1 MFNAKKRTAMKYID
15 RQREKVIALRDN
27 LFDDP
32 GQGVFM
38 GKERE
43 FVLSNPAKNLWKDIH
58 DEAVK
63 YFADNKVSWW
73 KSPNGPSGHLLS
85 SQVACVNHLFPISQ
99 SQELA
104 TAVLKNVDPTFKKA
118 LKVDERF
125 VEFEKVGQE
134 LLGKERTLSRG
145 ANSTS
150 IDAMMLGEKNDG
162 TKILVLIEWKYTENY
177 ADTSILFSKSG
188 TSRLENYRELLEA
201 SNCPVK
207 CDNLEALF
215 YEPFYQLMR
224 QTLLGSTMT
233 ERKEYG
239 TTDWLHL
246 HIVPPAN
253 KELKERVTSPLLS
266 GKTMEEAWKKV
277 LRQPEKYKV
286 IPPEDFLSPLS
297 ENSATKELANY
308 LDNRYWK
315 N

>member
-1 MFNAKKRTAMKYID
+1 MFNAKKRTDMKYID

-32 GQGVFM
+32 GKGIFM

-43 FVLSNPAKNLWKDIH
+43 FVLSNPAKNLWKEIH

-73 KSPNGPSGHLLS
+73 KSSSGPSGHLLS

-99 SQELA
+99 RQELA

-118 LKVDERF
+118 LKVDEGF
-125 VEFEKVGQE
+125 VEFEKVGRE

-162 TKILVLIEWKYTENY
+162 SKILVLIEWKYTENY
-177 ADTSILFSKSG
+177 ADTSILVSKSG

-201 SNCPVK
+201 SNCPIK
-207 CDNLEALF
+207 CENLEAMF

-233 ERKEYG
+233 ERKEYE

-253 KELKERVTSPLLS
+253 KELKERVTSPLLT
-266 GKTMEEAWKKV
+266 GETMEEAWKKV

-286 IPPEDFLSPLS
+286 ISPEDFLSPLCES
-297 ENSATKELANY
+297 SATKDLADY
-308 LDNRYWK
+308 LDERYWK